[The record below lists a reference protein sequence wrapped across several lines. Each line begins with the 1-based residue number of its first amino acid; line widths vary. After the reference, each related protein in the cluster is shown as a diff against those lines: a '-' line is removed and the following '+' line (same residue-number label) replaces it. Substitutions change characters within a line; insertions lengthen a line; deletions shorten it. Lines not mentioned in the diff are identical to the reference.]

1 MQKINLDDPIS
12 KLPVVFNTTISQ
24 IEKTTNEI
32 RDEIKI
38 EASKT
43 AYNLSLSE
51 QNIFMNL
58 EIIEDQIDKRTKTL
72 ERNVNEQIM
81 LLKITNIFLFLAGI
95 IVVLG

>member
-24 IEKTTNEI
+24 IDKTTNEI

>member
-1 MQKINLDDPIS
+1 
-12 KLPVVFNTTISQ
+12 
-24 IEKTTNEI
+24 
-32 RDEIKI
+32 
-38 EASKT
+38 
-43 AYNLSLSE
+43 
-51 QNIFMNL
+51 MNL

>member
-58 EIIEDQIDKRTKTL
+58 EIIEDQINKRTKTL